1 MAKAKTAYVCSD
13 CGASALQWFGACPSC
28 GAAGTLTETAVE
40 KGAGSHRYAA
50 EATQPIALEAMH
62 AKELDRIPS
71 GLAELDR
78 ALGGGVVAG
87 QVALLGGDPGIGK
100 STLLLQ
106 ALHAISGSLPTLYV
120 SGEESAEQVALRARR
135 LALQPGALRLL

>member
-1 MAKAKTAYVCSD
+1 
-13 CGASALQWFGACPSC
+13 PSC

-40 KGAGSHRYAA
+40 KGGGSHRYAA
-50 EATQPIALEAMH
+50 EATKPVALEAVR
-62 AKELDRIPS
+62 AQELDRVPS

-87 QVALLGGDPGIGK
+87 QVTLLGGDPGIGK

-106 ALHAISGSLPTLYV
+106 ALHAVSASVPTLYV
-120 SGEESAEQVALRARR
+120 TGEESAEQVAMRARR
-135 LALQPGALRLL
+135 LA